1 MAEDEVVVQLEASQ
15 SSVSARQH
23 LVVVFY
29 MLHKCS
35 IAMFVQGASMNANVA
50 ISLADCDV
58 ESKENVYAGESSQNE
73 VINHPYRLHHMHPS
87 AIRTHA

>member
-1 MAEDEVVVQLEASQ
+1 MAEDEVVVQLEPSQ

-23 LVVVFY
+23 LVVV
-29 MLHKCS
+29 MLRKCS

-58 ESKENVYAGESSQNE
+58 ESKEDVYAGESSQNE
-73 VINHPYRLHHMHPS
+73 VINHP
-87 AIRTHA
+87 